1 MARKNRLVEA
11 FQEGYNMIG
20 LAGAAS
26 LSAITLS
33 PIPILLGI
41 VAETAYLLFVPDSKW
56 YQTRLSSRFDSEVIE
71 RRQKLKAEV
80 FPYVADSIK
89 ERFLRLEDIRQ
100 QVESHPL
107 SGENWLRE
115 VCRKLDYL
123 LEKFLLFARRQSE
136 FLHYVEMVYD
146 EVVLDKKIR
155 PNRKDNN
162 RDPMPELDDD
172 KTRRRISSIQDN
184 FDREMTKV
192 EAEKASEEQ
201 DTTQAVLEKRHQ
213 VLSQRREY
221 VGRIGRI
228 LTNLGHQMQLLED
241 SFGLINDQIRA
252 RPPEQVLA
260 EIEGVVTQTDAMTNL
275 LDEIATYDDMS
286 RRFDL

>member
-1 MARKNRLVEA
+1 VEA
-11 FQEGYNMIG
+11 FKEGYNMIG

-41 VAETAYLLFVPDSKW
+41 VVETAYLLFVPDSKW

-136 FLHYVEMVYD
+136 FLRYIETIYD

-155 PNRKDNN
+155 PGRKAND
-162 RDPMPELDDD
+162 RSLIPELPEPDED

-184 FDREMTKV
+184 FDRAMTKI
-192 EAEKASEEQ
+192 EEEKASEEQ

-275 LDEIATYDDMS
+275 LDEIASYDDMS